1 MPETDYKSLKEHQNR
16 SFPVWLIHGEEMLC
30 NKAFAAVLDTL
41 IPPAERSMN
50 YEPVEQDNVQ
60 EAIAKVNTFSM
71 LSGKKVVALRDSR
84 IFYSGQEDADFLE
97 KARDAYE
104 AKDMKKAAKFFTV
117 FLGSKNIS
125 YDDLQ
130 GGNRDEI
137 LKAAAEQIGDGKWV
151 DELVAYCRDKGL
163 APSAVQDN
171 MAELQKA
178 IEKGFPPGN
187 CLLITTDM
195 ADKRRSLY
203 KTIRDLG
210 IIVDCSVPKGSTKA
224 DKTAQDAVLNEQ
236 MRSVLG
242 ESGKTMDSAAYH
254 ALCEMTGFALRTFTA
269 NLEKLIQ
276 YVGERRNITAE
287 DVHAV
292 LKRTRQDPIYELTN
306 ALSDRN
312 TEACLF
318 YLNSLI
324 SEGLFPLQILA
335 ALVNQTR
342 KLLVIKC
349 FTESSPGKVWKSG
362 MSYQQFQ
369 TAVVPA
375 LLKSDQQIQ
384 AHLES
389 WEEMTTGEKEGETGK
404 KKKKGKAATD
414 LLMAKNPKSTYPL
427 YLGLQKA
434 DRFTGKELRDA
445 MEWLGQADLHLKTG
459 GQNPKLILETVI
471 LRVCSPK
478 KS

>member
-1 MPETDYKSLKEHQNR
+1 MPEIDCKSLKEHLNTA
-16 SFPVWLIHGEEMLC
+16 FPVWLIHGEEMLC
-30 NKAFAAVLDTL
+30 NKAFASVLDTL
-41 IPPAERSMN
+41 VPPAERSLN
-50 YEPVEQDNVQ
+50 YEPVEQDNVP
-60 EAIAKVNTFSM
+60 EAIARVNTFSM
-71 LSGKKVVALRDSR
+71 LSGRKVVALRDSR

-97 KARDAYE
+97 KARDAHE

-125 YDDLQ
+125 CEDLQ

-151 DELVAYCRDKGL
+151 DELIAYCRDKGL
-163 APSAVQDN
+163 APSAVQDH
-171 MAELQKA
+171 MTELQKA
-178 IEKGFPPGN
+178 LEKGFPPGN

-195 ADKRRSLY
+195 ADRRRSLY

-224 DKTAQDAVLNEQ
+224 DKTAQEAVLNEQ

-269 NLEKLIQ
+269 NLEKLVH

-318 YLNSLI
+318 YLSSLI

-335 ALVNQTR
+335 ALVNQVR
-342 KLLVIKC
+342 KLLVFKG
-349 FTESSPGKVWKSG
+349 FTESTPGRAWKSG

-375 LLKSDQQIQ
+375 LLKSDEQMQ
-384 AHLES
+384 AQLES
-389 WEEMTTGEKEGETGK
+389 WEEMLTGEKEAETGK
-404 KKKKGKAATD
+404 KKKKSKASTD

-434 DRFTGKELRDA
+434 DRFTGKELREA
-445 MEWLGQADLHLKTG
+445 MEWLGQADVHLKTG
-459 GQNPKLILETVI
+459 GHNPKLILETVI
-471 LRVCSPK
+471 LRICSPQ